1 MQFSELL
8 KEGLNQGTGIAL
20 PGDFEVKGVT
30 SDSREVREGFVFLAI
45 KGNSVDAN
53 KFISQA
59 HAFGAKGIIAQ
70 RGDCQRGKIEGACF
84 LLVEDIRYAAARLSD
99 CFYGH
104 PSSRIKVIGIT
115 GTNGKTTVSY
125 LLEALLKEKKL
136 EPAVV
141 GTVNYRFADTLIPA
155 VNTTPGP
162 IEIQKLLVRMQQEG
176 VKYLVMEVSSH
187 ALTQQRTAGIKFS
200 SAIFTNLS
208 EDHLDYHADMEDYFQ
223 AKNRLF
229 SGILRDSF
237 IVLNSD
243 DPYSKRIAGSS
254 PAEAAS
260 YGIEE
265 QADFSARDIKITLEG
280 TQFTLVT
287 PCGELPLR
295 TPLIGRHNLYN
306 ILAFAAWSIKEGF
319 TLADIAGVIKK
330 FDSVPG
336 RLQKVNNTRGIHIFV
351 DYAHT
356 EDALKNVIGSLR
368 SAATG
373 QIFVV
378 FGCGGQRDKGKRP
391 KMGQVVTELADFAVI
406 TNDNPRKEDPDSIIE
421 DILKGV
427 RKKNYSVIPQR
438 EEAIKKSLSLAS
450 VGDIILVAGKGH
462 EASQAFKDKSIHFD
476 DRKVISK
483 CLKSR
488 N

>member
-1 MQFSELL
+1 MQFSKLI
-8 KEGLNQGTGIAL
+8 KEGLNQGSDPAL
-20 PGDFEVKGVT
+20 PGDFEVKGIT
-30 SDSREVREGFVFLAI
+30 TDSREVREGFVFFAI
-45 KGNSVDAN
+45 KGNSLDAN

-59 HAFGAKGIIAQ
+59 LANGAKGIIAQ
-70 RGDCQRGKIEGACF
+70 RGDCQRSKIEGALL

-104 PSSRIKVIGIT
+104 PSSRIKAVGIT

-136 EPAVV
+136 EPAVI

-162 IEIQKLLVRMQQEG
+162 IEIQKLLVRMQQER

-229 SGILRDSF
+229 SGILRNSF

-243 DPYSKRIAGSS
+243 DPCSKRIAGSS
-254 PAEAAS
+254 PAEALS

-265 QADFSARDIKITLEG
+265 RADFSARDIKITLEG

-287 PCGELPLR
+287 PYGELPLR
-295 TPLIGRHNLYN
+295 THLIGRHNLYN

-319 TLADIAGVIKK
+319 TLDDIAVVIKK
-330 FDSVPG
+330 FGSVPG
-336 RLQKVNNTRGIHIFV
+336 RLQKVKNTRGLHIFV

-356 EDALKNVIGSLR
+356 EDALKNVIGSLK

-373 QIFVV
+373 KVFVV
-378 FGCGGQRDKGKRP
+378 FGCGGQRDKSKRP
-391 KMGQVVTELADFAVI
+391 KMGRLVTELADFAII
-406 TNDNPRKEDPDSIIE
+406 TSDNPRSEEPESIIE

-427 RKKNYSVIPQR
+427 RKKNYSVVPQR
-438 EEAIKKSLSLAS
+438 QEAIKKSLSLAS

-462 EASQAFKDKSIHFD
+462 EASQVFKDKKIHFD
-476 DRKVISK
+476 DGKVISE
-483 CLKSR
+483 CLKLKS
-488 N
+488 

>member
-1 MQFSELL
+1 MQFSKLI
-8 KEGLNQGTGIAL
+8 KEGLNQGSSLAL
-20 PGDFEVKGVT
+20 PGDFEVKGIT
-30 SDSREVREGFVFLAI
+30 TDSREVREGFVFLAI
-45 KGNSVDAN
+45 KGNSLDAN
-53 KFISQA
+53 EFISQA
-59 HAFGAKGIIAQ
+59 LILGAKGIIAQ
-70 RGDCQRGKIEGACF
+70 RGDAQRGKIEGAQL

-104 PSSRIKVIGIT
+104 PSSRIKVVGIT

-136 EPAVV
+136 GSAVV

-162 IEIQKLLVRMQQEG
+162 IEIQKLLVRMQQER
-176 VKYLVMEVSSH
+176 VRYLVMEVSSH
-187 ALTQQRTAGIKFS
+187 ALAQQRTAGIKFS

-229 SGILRDSF
+229 SGISRDSF

-243 DPYSKRIAGSS
+243 DRYSKRIADSS
-254 PAEAAS
+254 PAEATS

-265 QADFSARDIKITLEG
+265 KADFSARDIKITLEG
-280 TQFTLVT
+280 MQFTLVT
-287 PCGELPLR
+287 PCGELPLE

-319 TLADIAGVIKK
+319 TLTDIAGVIKK
-330 FDSVPG
+330 FDSLPG
-336 RLQKVNNTRGIHIFV
+336 RLQKVKNTRGLHIFV

-356 EDALKNVIGSLR
+356 EDALKNVIRSLR

-373 QIFVV
+373 KIFVV

-391 KMGQVVTELADFAVI
+391 KMGRLVTELADFAVI
-406 TNDNPRKEDPDSIIE
+406 TSDNPRTEDPDSIIE

-427 RKKNYSVIPQR
+427 KKKNYSVVPQR
-438 EEAIKKSLSLAS
+438 QEAIKKSLSLAS

-462 EASQAFKDKSIHFD
+462 ETSQAFKDKSIHFD
-476 DRKVISK
+476 DHEVISE
-483 CLKSR
+483 CLISR